1 MRLVKEIQCSNDVI
15 ATAWGYLRN
24 DKCWVTALSFCT
36 QKVSITHL
44 LAEDVQAIDVR
55 MHMFSTTCG
64 SVSLQKSAT
73 RFSSQLLIAAMPAES
88 AFAAFSRSSKSS
100 MEARL
105 CAKHEHLRVVQ
116 VSLGSTSQIAGT
128 VGRSNA
134 MNLHFR
140 LQFELLLPSHS
151 PACHAESINLMCSIA
166 HFCYC
171 PQDRTTGGEE
181 NTSQDRAYVFH
192 NLSATAR
199 CQLLLERAATLKHA
213 ATFRRAVLTSQGLA
227 Q

>member
-1 MRLVKEIQCSNDVI
+1 
-15 ATAWGYLRN
+15 
-24 DKCWVTALSFCT
+24 
-36 QKVSITHL
+36 
-44 LAEDVQAIDVR
+44 

-73 RFSSQLLIAAMPAES
+73 CLSSQLLIAAMPAES

-105 CAKHEHLRVVQ
+105 CAQHEHLRVVQ
-116 VSLGSTSQIAGT
+116 VSLGSTSQIART

-151 PACHAESINLMCSIA
+151 PACHAESINLKCDSIPHLCLLSTNQDHRTPPVEDLLHGRRRRKHGSGQGTCFQQIVCYSTMSSAAGTCSNIYA
-166 HFCYC
+166 CYKFQTC
-171 PQDRTTGGEE
+171 
-181 NTSQDRAYVFH
+181 
-192 NLSATAR
+192 SAQKPRPCTMTVCSR
-199 CQLLLERAATLKHA
+199 
-213 ATFRRAVLTSQGLA
+213 
-227 Q
+227 